1 MEAAVKRGQGVS
13 ASGAAL
19 ESLQIEC
26 MGPGSVA
33 MIMFVFPTVYNRQ
46 YLSTRLLTTRTINTI

>member
-1 MEAAVKRGQGVS
+1 MSKDKMEAAVKRGQGVS

-19 ESLQIEC
+19 EQVQIEC

-33 MIMFVFPTVYNRQ
+33 MIMFVFPTVYNR
-46 YLSTRLLTTRTINTI
+46 